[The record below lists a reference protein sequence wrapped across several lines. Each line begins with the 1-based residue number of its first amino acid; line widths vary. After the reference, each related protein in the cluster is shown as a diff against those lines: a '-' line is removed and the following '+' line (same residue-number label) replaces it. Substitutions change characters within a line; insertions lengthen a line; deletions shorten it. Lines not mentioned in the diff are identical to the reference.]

1 VATLTNSLPEN
12 SWKPLW
18 PILLGLCLLYLPT
31 FYTFANTIWKAED
44 QAHAPMI
51 LIAVLYIFWQKRAYL
66 TDTIQQKIYPY
77 SGWLILIFGLL
88 VYLVGRTQNIRS
100 FEIGSLLPVLLG
112 ALLMTRGISSIKK
125 LWFPLLFLLFVIPLP
140 AALIDGLTGPLKQ
153 LISELVEIILYWV
166 GYPIARSGVTLSI
179 GPYQLLVADACS
191 GLNSMFSL
199 SAMGLLYLY
208 VMHHSSW
215 LRNGII
221 IASLLPIAFVAN
233 ILRVMILVL
242 LTYHF
247 GDEVGQGFLH
257 EFAGVLLFFASL
269 IFILALDW
277 LLGWIFPKV
286 IKAESR

>member
-1 VATLTNSLPEN
+1 MATLTNSLPEN